1 MTATFNL
8 YEFMLAAHEGIE
20 QGLEGTE
27 RASQEL
33 ALEVSEV
40 SMAGPFSL
48 LFGRDGGF
56 RVQPAGTPWV
66 SRPPLNL
73 ARINIHWRL
82 R

>member
-1 MTATFNL
+1 MGTFNL
-8 YEFMLAAHEGIE
+8 FEFMLAAHEGIE

-27 RASQEL
+27 HTAQEL
-33 ALEVSEV
+33 ALEISEV
-40 SMAGPFSL
+40 RMAVPFTL
-48 LFGRDGGF
+48 LFRRDSGF
-56 RVQPAGTPWV
+56 RVMPTGTPWV